1 MPTLTFST
9 SGNWTA
15 LASSIDCQC
24 WAEGGHGGA
33 GITGGSSHSGGG
45 GGGGEYAEET
55 ALVVT
60 SGNLYSF
67 TIGQGGSTTNT
78 SFPGDAVTVTA
89 HYGGTAAGPTAGVK
103 GTGSTNSIHFNGGAG
118 GNGLVHSDP
127 GGGGG
132 GGGAG
137 SGGSGSNGGSGGLGG
152 NAAGGSGGSGGGGT
166 GGNGGSGT
174 SLSNPG
180 SGGNTFGGGGGGGS
194 GRTGGTSGGSGAAG
208 QIVIIYSGAM
218 QGTASLS
225 GEGTLTA
232 FGGPLLAASLSGEGT
247 LTAQRAGSYNAS
259 LAGTGTLTASTQQKV
274 LAALA
279 GSGSLSAYGGASA
292 PAVINQWANNY
303 GQGTT
308 FTDITNALQS
318 CVLPLTPAYSY
329 AAAGGSGTPTPGNWL
344 FCIVSWTQDPS
355 IAKVHIGTGDDIHSY
370 WREYPASS
378 STGNV
383 RTSISYTP
391 NTAELG
397 TSGTTVGNVYVA
409 PDMEIAAINVL
420 VVEVSGLGNWDTV
433 TGTNTAY
440 DAASESITLA
450 LGSPPGHAFTI
461 AGVGGDN
468 ASSGQAFLPSG
479 WLALQTQSQ
488 SNGVNTLADNILTS
502 AYLPNTASSV
512 SVSGTASTNENLSG
526 FLLQVLI
533 TGTDPIPSGHNPNWP
548 YIIFEAGFGA
558 GFNTPDSEVTW
569 TDISSRLWAWD
580 ETTGIQF
587 ELGQLQSTN
596 LTVHLDDFDGYLNPL
611 NASSPYYPN
620 VQPGTPLRMRAA
632 LGTMGGVL
640 YDRWY
645 IIQRNAA
652 QWGEEIDEVFRR
664 YNSVTATDLWAA
676 LSSTPPTFY
685 RSEVYEDNPYAWWP
699 MDDQPGTSGVL
710 PTYLLNAAIGNSN
723 VLNIK
728 LSPSGGVVQPYLDE
742 DGRNT
747 TEANAAAPG
756 SADSSPGHQP
766 GIAIYTVG
774 ADAGWMFGDP
784 QGAPA
789 SLGTGN
795 PETSTPGSA
804 AWQASGQAGSS
815 GSYGWYLICNDN
827 SFPSL
832 SAGITVEIWFNASF
846 YGTSTAWTTY
856 SSPTATSYPITAQPY
871 KSPITIW
878 EMATA
883 SAATCV
889 LQLDTSGH
897 LNLITAGTS
906 HVVYTGSDLRSESWH
921 MVTVTLTTTT
931 WQAWL
936 DGGANANVSGSA
948 SMSSAWEYFICNGD
962 FGSFGGGSP
971 GSLVHGGN
979 IALSH
984 LAIYSKVLPYY
995 RILDHYW
1002 AAVTAFGQLPAP
1014 SGVQIT
1020 WVNGTDA
1027 RWDVNSIDGASG
1039 PIDNFY
1045 AADGTAGGT
1054 SGGYNGTGGTGLS
1067 VVVTANAP
1075 GATSG
1080 SSAWVASATA
1090 YRMTAAINSVGDTT
1104 SADNVFPWVS
1114 WTGVA
1119 PYFDVYIS
1127 AVLGSETESA
1137 VVNGSGDSFTGGYG
1151 SGASSAGVCKVSGGN
1166 GSSPPAAPS
1175 AIGDTVGSRI
1185 ERLMRGGRCS
1195 SPNRCIDPAPLL
1207 VQAPGVNGGG
1217 TQVGAQIQAIQQSD
1231 DGMLYV
1237 DNCNHL
1243 TYWQRPHLA
1252 SQYSVPVWNIGPTT
1266 SAGRIPYYKE
1276 IQWITDPQRTW
1287 NTIGITPLSPT
1298 GAALPTITPTD
1309 ASAVDSSQIRYGAQP
1324 YAVTSYLQDI
1334 TEMQAQADWLFSVY
1348 GTPQRRA
1355 QQVKI
1360 DAAAY
1365 PLAWELVLR
1374 INIGDIVQLE
1384 DWIIG
1389 GGGTVYTYRVTEME
1403 RKITCGFGNNPGQVA
1418 EVTLTLD
1425 HEPSDGYWS

>member
-1 MPTLTFST
+1 M
-9 SGNWTA
+9 
-15 LASSIDCQC
+15 
-24 WAEGGHGGA
+24 
-33 GITGGSSHSGGG
+33 
-45 GGGGEYAEET
+45 
-55 ALVVT
+55 V
-60 SGNLYSF
+60 
-67 TIGQGGSTTNT
+67 
-78 SFPGDAVTVTA
+78 
-89 HYGGTAAGPTAGVK
+89 
-103 GTGSTNSIHFNGGAG
+103 
-118 GNGLVHSDP
+118 
-127 GGGGG
+127 
-132 GGGAG
+132 
-137 SGGSGSNGGSGGLGG
+137 
-152 NAAGGSGGSGGGGT
+152 
-166 GGNGGSGT
+166 
-174 SLSNPG
+174 
-180 SGGNTFGGGGGGGS
+180 
-194 GRTGGTSGGSGAAG
+194 
-208 QIVIIYSGAM
+208 
-218 QGTASLS
+218 
-225 GEGTLTA
+225 
-232 FGGPLLAASLSGEGT
+232 
-247 LTAQRAGSYNAS
+247 
-259 LAGTGTLTASTQQKV
+259 
-274 LAALA
+274 
-279 GSGSLSAYGGASA
+279 
-292 PAVINQWANNY
+292 NQWANSY

-308 FTDITNALQS
+308 FTSITSALQS
-318 CVLPLTPAYSY
+318 CVVPLTPEYSY
-329 AAAGGSGTPTPGNWL
+329 AAAGGSGIPTPGNWL
-344 FCIVSWTQDPS
+344 FCIASWTQDPS

-383 RTSISYTP
+383 RTSIAYTP
-391 NTAELG
+391 NIAEIG

-409 PDMEIAAINVL
+409 PDMEVAAINVL
-420 VVEVSGLGNWDTV
+420 VVEVTGLGNWDTV

-440 DAASESITLA
+440 TSAGTSVTLA
-450 LGSPPGHAFTI
+450 LGAPPGGAFTI

-479 WLALQTQSQ
+479 WLGLQTQSQ

-502 AYLPNTASSV
+502 AYLPSTNSSV
-512 SVSGTASTNENLSG
+512 SVSGTASSENLSG
-526 FLLQVLI
+526 FLLQVLL
-533 TGTDPIPSGHNPNWP
+533 TGANPIPSGHNPNWP

-596 LTVHLDDFDGYLNPL
+596 LTVHLDDFDGYLNPA

-664 YNSVTATDLWAA
+664 YNPVTATDLWAA

-699 MDDQPGTSGVL
+699 CDDQPGNSGVL

-723 VLNIK
+723 VLDIK
-728 LSPSGGVVQPYLDE
+728 LSPLGGATQAYYDEAGASTVSGAQTSGYP
-742 DGRNT
+742 
-747 TEANAAAPG
+747 
-756 SADSSPGHQP
+756 P
-766 GIAIYTVG
+766 GIATYAVG
-774 ADAGWMFGDP
+774 ANAGWMFGDP
-784 QGAPA
+784 QGTPA

-795 PETSTPGSA
+795 SVTSTPGSA
-804 AWQASGQAGSS
+804 AWQASGQAGNS
-815 GSYGWYLICNDN
+815 GSYGWYLICHDS
-827 SFPSL
+827 SFPAL
-832 SAGITVEIWFNASF
+832 SAGITIECWFNSL
-846 YGTSTAWTTY
+846 YYLTSTAWNPTSTSLNY
-856 SSPTATSYPITAQPY
+856 SPITAQPY
-871 KSPITIW
+871 NSPVTLW
-878 EMATA
+878 EIAT
-883 SAATCV
+883 SSGPTCL
-889 LQLDTSGH
+889 LQLDASGH

-906 HVVYTGSDLRSESWH
+906 HNIYSASDLRSESWH
-921 MVTVTLTTTT
+921 MVTVTLTTSG
-931 WQAWL
+931 WAVWL
-936 DGGANANVSGSA
+936 DGGANATVSGSA
-948 SMSSAWEYFICNGD
+948 SMSSAWSYFIANGD
-962 FGSFGGGSP
+962 FGSSGGGSP

-1002 AAVTAFGQLPAP
+1002 AAVTSFGQLPAP
-1014 SGVQIT
+1014 SGVQIAWT
-1020 WVNGTDA
+1020 
-1027 RWDVNSIDGASG
+1027 
-1039 PIDNFY
+1039 
-1045 AADGTAGGT
+1045 DGTKAAPSGTYFAAPTSGFYVPDGSLGGT
-1054 SGGYNGTGGTGLS
+1054 SGGYTASSGVGMSAL
-1067 VVVTANAP
+1067 VVAAAP
-1075 GATSG
+1075 GGVVSG
-1080 SSAWVASATA
+1080 SSAWAAGATT
-1090 YRMTAAINSVGDTT
+1090 YNEELSVGVYLT
-1104 SADNVFPWVS
+1104 NVFPWIS

-1119 PYFDVYIS
+1119 PQFDVYT
-1127 AVLGSETESA
+1127 AANLGSEAEAA
-1137 VVNGSGDSFTGGYG
+1137 VVNGSGDSFNGGFG
-1151 SGASSAGVCKVSGGN
+1151 GSASGAGVAQVSGGD

-1298 GAALPTITPTD
+1298 GAALPTITPTN

-1334 TEMQAQADWLFSVY
+1334 TEMQAQADWLLSVY